1 MIYDV
6 TYSDLTGSWFGREG
20 NSTMGLL
27 SWLFGRD
34 SEPVRNQDDGF
45 IHRNIEQVAA
55 PRNAEQR
62 PVPTPFDAP
71 RGKHASVQW
80 RAGSF
85 PMEVVGESRYQN
97 ALVAICGAHTR
108 YGHDSEYSAN
118 IEREP
123 LNPFDRNAVVAKI
136 GGRTVGYLSR
146 EQAVRVSEQMISDG
160 IFSASCKARVRGG
173 WRTNQYDEGHYGVW
187 LAIPNWGWI
196 DFGIGASPSIDGV
209 PNVPRKAST
218 RPEPSQTGS
227 LVGEWVAL
235 IGATD
240 DGDLAKQLAR
250 NGAKIMAGVGKFT
263 TLLVVAEERPFTPGL
278 VGSSRYRQA
287 QDLIKAGRLLRIV
300 SLSEAREMMGA
311 FP

>member
-1 MIYDV
+1 
-6 TYSDLTGSWFGREG
+6 
-20 NSTMGLL
+20 MGLL
-27 SWLFGRD
+27 SWLFGRHEEPAANQAQKLLQRNFD
-34 SEPVRNQDDGF
+34 QASEPK
-45 IHRNIEQVAA
+45 I
-55 PRNAEQR
+55 AEQD
-62 PVPTPFDAP
+62 PMSASSSVPGAN
-71 RGKHASVQW
+71 KASVQW

-146 EQAVRVSEQMISDG
+146 EQAVRVSEQMIADG
-160 IFSASCKARVRGG
+160 IVSASCKARVRGG

-196 DFGIGASPSIDGV
+196 DFGIGASPSIDGL
-209 PNVPRKAST
+209 PYVPRKAST

-240 DGDLAKQLAR
+240 DGELAKQLAR
-250 NGAKIMAGVGKFT
+250 NGAKIMAGVGKST